1 MGAPVECQGEP
12 WRLQPFVTCP
22 WRVEKSSRWPSSLVE
37 AVGETIQFL
46 VFIKARG
53 VRARRVS
60 VFPELMVLSELID
73 GAALNI
79 KLTVLQGLLFREI
92 FFFPSLLDKEL
103 LWIGASADS
112 GKLP

>member
-1 MGAPVECQGEP
+1 M
-12 WRLQPFVTCP
+12 
-22 WRVEKSSRWPSSLVE
+22 E

-60 VFPELMVLSELID
+60 VFPQLMVLSELID

-92 FFFPSLLDKEL
+92 FFSLPPRQGISLDWGFGRLREIAL
-103 LWIGASADS
+103 RT
-112 GKLP
+112 